1 MLFALT
7 VADPGKD
14 KQMLPRIALV
24 VLLCIASPVAAQQTF
39 VVAVVGDGAGDR
51 LSGQQQKY
59 VDELLALTASEF
71 DVQVRRFTGAWTRET
86 IVGAIDQAYADPDV
100 DLVLVTGIVAN
111 QLAATRREFPK
122 PTFLPVILDVG
133 LLGSNERAA
142 PPGTANLNYLTA
154 YADFDSDL
162 DVLARITPYRTVVL
176 IVDVAISS
184 AIPQLR
190 DAAFAIS
197 AEKGAE
203 LAYVTHDGE
212 DHDLMSRVPAN
223 ADAVF
228 VAALP
233 RMPADDFQRLVD
245 AINAANLPSYSF
257 MGVTDVERGLLATN
271 TEPRDIDRQA
281 RL

>member
-1 MLFALT
+1 MLVALT
-7 VADPGKD
+7 VAHPGKD

-24 VLLCIASPVAAQQTF
+24 LLLCIATPVAAQQTF

-51 LSGQQQKY
+51 LSSHQQKY
-59 VDELLALTASEF
+59 VGELLALTASEF

-122 PTFLPVILDVG
+122 PTFLPVILDIG
-133 LLGSNERAA
+133 LLGRNESTAA
-142 PPGTANLNYLTA
+142 PGTPNLNYLTA

-162 DVLARITPYRTVVL
+162 DVLARVLPYRTAAL

-190 DAAFAIS
+190 DAAYAIS
-197 AEKGAE
+197 VAKGVT
-203 LAYVTHDGE
+203 LTYITHDGV
-212 DHDLMSRVPAN
+212 DHDLMSRVPSN
-223 ADAVF
+223 TDAVF

-233 RMPADDFQRLVD
+233 RMPAAEFQRLVD
-245 AINAANLPSYSF
+245 AINAADLPSYSF
-257 MGVTDVERGLLATN
+257 MGVTLSL
-271 TEPRDIDRQA
+271 IHI
-281 RL
+281 